1 MPIRSPTI
9 DLHEYEE
16 LQFLNPNP
24 NALVAIQKTETQ
36 GDLYDTVLFGDQTI
50 NYPRPFMFTLQPAA
64 QHPNQH
70 LGQKLSRVL
79 CLYDNAGESFSAR
92 GQIPRLA
99 QLLAIWR
106 CRVPLAVPVR
116 SNPGSQV
123 PQGLPGDH
131 ARSANARPFGAAGP
145 RASGRARTRSC
156 RRPRTVFAGT
166 PGLRKTRSTRR
177 PLILIVTKYDCWSSL
192 LESGRLDPPWV
203 VGPDGVHC
211 GLQFERIESLSK
223 KLRALLWNLCPEFV
237 PAAENFAEQVIY
249 VPVSATGCSPELDPN
264 SGALGVRPR
273 DMNPMWTEV
282 PLLYLLSRCMEGLVP
297 YVRPKMKAAAPVAG
311 VNMLPPHLR
320 KQSNG
325 QTRDH

>member
-1 MPIRSPTI
+1 
-9 DLHEYEE
+9 
-16 LQFLNPNP
+16 LNPNP

-79 CLYDNAGESFSAR
+79 SLYDNAGESFLPGADTAASPVTRHLALSSALLFLFDPTQDPKFR
-92 GQIPRLA
+92 KACQGTTQDPQMLDRSERLGRERAVRQDTILQEAAHRVRRYAGLA
-99 QLLAIWR
+99 Q
-106 CRVPLAVPVR
+106 
-116 SNPGSQV
+116 
-123 PQGLPGDH
+123 
-131 ARSANARPFGAAGP
+131 NAKH
-145 RASGRARTRSC
+145 S
-156 RRPRTVFAGT
+156 
-166 PGLRKTRSTRR
+166 R

-211 GLQFERIESLSK
+211 GLQLERIESLSK
-223 KLRALLWNLCPEFV
+223 KLRALLWNLCPEIV
-237 PAAENFAEQVIY
+237 SAAENFAEQVIY
-249 VPVSATGCSPELDPN
+249 VPVSATGCSPELDPK

-297 YVRPKMKAAAPVAG
+297 YVRPKMKATAPVAG

-325 QTRDH
+325 QARDH